1 MPTTSSPGSHSGIA
15 RRLIDRGLIEPA
27 ACERALHAARDAEQ
41 TLLEF
46 LVRQGRVDP
55 RQAGEAAAHEYG
67 LPFLDLQHVVWDRLP
82 IIEPIAEKLISRF
95 QVLPLARDDRRL
107 TVAIAFPATLARLDE
122 LQFTTGLAIDGVLVP
137 FDQLER
143 ALARRLQHQDTSG
156 MLEAL
161 DEASDAV
168 TLDTSEIDLEEEAA
182 ALDAGGDNDAP
193 IVRFVNRVLRD
204 AIQRGASDVH
214 FEPYESSFR
223 ARYTDDTGLLAT
235 TASRWQQYAPD
246 DSAPEELLS
255 GIAIDRG
262 DWPGAL
268 RHRLELARDG
278 QPARLLE
285 LVELAIEAHTPL
297 SPLRDQLQA
306 FLATHPTQLDAQLA
320 MARLEA
326 ASGEADVA
334 QQRLARLTRT
344 HAAEP
349 LLWLTRAQIAIESGD
364 NAQAAALARR
374 GQALA
379 PDDARFVLA
388 LAQAEI
394 AAGDLDA
401 AEIQVNQL
409 LAAHDNTPSLR
420 LGLAQLY
427 LEAGALDPAKRLLLP
442 LLDRDAT
449 PPAAYLL
456 LGTIAESQDEPD
468 NALLYYRQV
477 PPGPGFAESRAL
489 AVQMLV
495 AAGRLDDAENFLR
508 IESLRHPR
516 QRALLTQIGV
526 QALDAVDD
534 SARADALLADSLARD
549 PDNSDLLYSRAMRD
563 YAQGDVDAMIATLRD
578 IIAREPDNAAAL
590 NALGYTLATDSDRY
604 DEAFGLIDRK
614 STRLNSSHMSE
625 SRMPSSA

>member
-1 MPTTSSPGSHSGIA
+1 MPK
-15 RRLIDRGLIEPA
+15 RLLYAAGCAALLAGCQSMSADPA
-27 ACERALHAARDAEQ
+27 APADDPMASAPPITRGFDAAGLSQVLLSEMAGQRGDFHRAATGYL
-41 TLLEF
+41 
-46 LVRQGRVDP
+46 
-55 RQAGEAAAHEYG
+55 AAAERYRSAA
-67 LPFLDLQHVVWDRLP
+67 L
-82 IIEPIAEKLISRF
+82 AER
-95 QVLPLARDDRRL
+95 
-107 TVAIAFPATLARLDE
+107 ATLA
-122 LQFTTGLAIDGVLVP
+122 
-137 FDQLER
+137 
-143 ALARRLQHQDTSG
+143 
-156 MLEAL
+156 
-161 DEASDAV
+161 
-168 TLDTSEIDLEEEAA
+168 
-182 ALDAGGDNDAP
+182 
-193 IVRFVNRVLRD
+193 
-204 AIQRGASDVH
+204 
-214 FEPYESSFR
+214 
-223 ARYTDDTGLLAT
+223 ARYTDDTALLAT
-235 TASRWQQYAPD
+235 TASLWQQYAPD

-262 DWPGAL
+262 DWTGAL

-285 LVELAIEAHTPL
+285 LIELAIEARTPL
-297 SPLRDQLQA
+297 APLRDQLQT

-320 MARLEA
+320 TARLEA
-326 ASGEADVA
+326 ASGDADVA

-349 LLWLTRAQIAIESGD
+349 LLWLTRAQIALEAGD
-364 NAQAAALARR
+364 NAQAADLARR

-401 AEIQVNQL
+401 AETQVNRL
-409 LAAHDNTPSLR
+409 LAEHDDAPSLR

-489 AVQMLV
+489 ATQMLV
-495 AAGRLDDAENFLR
+495 AAGRLDDAEDFVR
-508 IESLRHPR
+508 IESLRHSR
-516 QRALLTQIGV
+516 QRALLTQIGL
-526 QALDAVDD
+526 QALDAAGDGE
-534 SARADALLADSLARD
+534 RADALLADSLKRD
-549 PDNSDLLYSRAMRD
+549 PDNSDLLYTRAMRD
-563 YAQGDVDAMIATLRD
+563 FAQGDVDAMIATLRG

-590 NALGYTLATDSDRY
+590 NALGYTLATSSDRY
-604 DEAFGLIDRK
+604 DEAFGLIQRAHQLEPQNPAILDSLGWVHFKRGDTDK
-614 STRLNSSHMSE
+614 ALGYLRRAYAGQPDQEVAAHLAEVLAAKGRDDEARALVARAIAASDSHPAIDALLSRYPRLTPSPASDSTGRPDDTSVPGH
-625 SRMPSSA
+625 

>member
-223 ARYTDDTGLLAT
+223 VRFRIDGMLLEVT
-235 TASRWQQYAPD
+235 RPPLNLRTR
-246 DSAPEELLS
+246 
-255 GIAIDRG
+255 IA
-262 DWPGAL
+262 
-268 RHRLELARDG
+268 
-278 QPARLLE
+278 ARLK
-285 LVELAIEAHTPL
+285 V
-297 SPLRDQLQA
+297 
-306 FLATHPTQLDAQLA
+306 
-320 MARLEA
+320 MARLDISERRLPQDGA
-326 ASGEADVA
+326 MKLRLEDQRAIDFRVNSLPTVFGEKIVLRLLDARATGWGIDA
-334 QQRLARLTRT
+334 LGFSAPQRELF
-344 HAAEP
+344 
-349 LLWLTRAQIAIESGD
+349 ES
-364 NAQAAALARR
+364 ALARPQGMILVTGPTGSGKTVTLYTGLNR
-374 GQALA
+374 LNTEERNISTAEDPVELKIPGINQVNVQTRIGLDFASALRA
-379 PDDARFVLA
+379 FLRQDPDVVMVGEIRDLET
-388 LAQAEI
+388 AEI
-394 AAGDLDA
+394 AVKA
-401 AEIQVNQL
+401 AQTGHLVL
-409 LAAHDNTPSLR
+409 STPCT
-420 LGLAQLY
+420 
-427 LEAGALDPAKRLLLP
+427 PTLP
-442 LLDRDAT
+442 
-449 PPAAYLL
+449 
-456 LGTIAESQDEPD
+456 
-468 NALLYYRQV
+468 
-477 PPGPGFAESRAL
+477 
-489 AVQMLV
+489 
-495 AAGRLDDAENFLR
+495 
-508 IESLRHPR
+508 PR
-516 QRALLTQIGV
+516 R
-526 QALDAVDD
+526 
-534 SARADALLADSLARD
+534 
-549 PDNSDLLYSRAMRD
+549 
-563 YAQGDVDAMIATLRD
+563 
-578 IIAREPDNAAAL
+578 
-590 NALGYTLATDSDRY
+590 
-604 DEAFGLIDRK
+604 
-614 STRLNSSHMSE
+614 
-625 SRMPSSA
+625 